1 MGYRILIEEQKRQRR
16 WNWVIGIAVGI
27 LFTFLFIKGEG
38 WKGLQAPTMSDQE
51 IKELIVNK

>member
-1 MGYRILIEEQKRQRR
+1 MSYRIILEENKRTRI

-38 WKGLQAPTMSDQE
+38 WKGFQAPTLSDQE
-51 IKELIVNK
+51 IKELVVK